1 MGDESSGYLVR
12 KDREVIMG
20 SSVVRGLIAGAA
32 LLSLAAVMAVI
43 GVLGVSDLAAGGTIL
58 TLLLLFGLVLF
69 DDSWERGDA
78 STDAVPQA
86 DGMTPDRRRLADEVA
101 DVHST
106 AA

>member
-1 MGDESSGYLVR
+1 
-12 KDREVIMG
+12 MG
-20 SSVVRGLIAGAA
+20 SSIVRGLIAGAA

-69 DDSWERGDA
+69 DDSWEPAEVSNDA
-78 STDAVPQA
+78 APQA
-86 DGMTPDRRRLADEVA
+86 DLVIPDGAVPADRLADA
-101 DVHST
+101 HST

>member
-1 MGDESSGYLVR
+1 MTSS
-12 KDREVIMG
+12 I
-20 SSVVRGLIAGAA
+20 VRGLIAGAA

-69 DDSWERGDA
+69 DDSWEPADA
-78 STDAVPQA
+78 SDDAVPQA
-86 DGMTPDRRRLADEVA
+86 DPIMPDGALLADHVA
-101 DVHST
+101 DARST